1 MEKSCILAHR
11 GLWRKPSEKNSK
23 LALFKALENG
33 FGIETDI
40 RYDKDI
46 GLVISHDIL
55 KNCLNYLPFEEFL
68 IEYKKQKINSK
79 IAINIKSD
87 GLQEVLKEILEK
99 YRIDQYF
106 IFDMSIPDLISGVKY
121 NLNQYARYSNFE
133 DPLPYSKFT
142 NGVWIDGFN
151 SKIPNKYEI
160 NSLNKKW
167 SSLVFVSPELHGR
180 DHLNYWNFIKIFYKK
195 SKKDIMIF
203 TDLPTEAYNFFK
215 S

>member
-1 MEKSCILAHR
+1 MEKGCILAHR
-11 GLWRKPSEKNSK
+11 GLWREPSEKNSK

-55 KNCLNYLPFEEFL
+55 NSSFNYLPFEELL

-79 IAINIKSD
+79 LAINIKSD
-87 GLQEVLKEILEK
+87 GLHKVLKEILEN
-99 YRIDQYF
+99 YSINQYF

-121 NLNQYARYSNFE
+121 KLNQYARYSDYE
-133 DPLPYSKFT
+133 DPYPYSEFT
-142 NGVWIDGFN
+142 NGVWIDKFN
-151 SKIPNKYEI
+151 STIPNKSEI
-160 NSLNKKW
+160 TFLYRKW

-180 DHLNYWNFIKIFYKK
+180 EHLNYWEFIKIFLKK
-195 SKKDIMIF
+195 SKENIMIC
-203 TDLPTEAYNFFK
+203 TDFPSEAYEFFK
-215 S
+215 N